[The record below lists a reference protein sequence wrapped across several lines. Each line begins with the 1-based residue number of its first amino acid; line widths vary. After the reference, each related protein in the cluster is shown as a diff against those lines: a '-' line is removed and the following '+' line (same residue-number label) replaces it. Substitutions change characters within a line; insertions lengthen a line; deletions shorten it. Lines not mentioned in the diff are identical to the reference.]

1 MFFVLDKASNS
12 KAPNSLTRAHE
23 PGLYIQLLLNPQLAQ
38 SSGKCLQNSE
48 LYASKQP
55 WLPIF
60 VEERVAP
67 VALEGLRTHPR
78 WKCVQRRCDEEYDD
92 DDDDT

>member
-1 MFFVLDKASNS
+1 MNQDLHPTAIK
-12 KAPNSLTRAHE
+12 
-23 PGLYIQLLLNPQLAQ
+23 PQLAQ
-38 SSGKCLQNSE
+38 NSGKCLQNSE

-78 WKCVQRRCDEEYDD
+78 WKLVQRGCDEDD
-92 DDDDT
+92 DDDVDDT